1 MASISITAPSSA
13 KKGVVVSVS
22 VKVTNTLAYHASFKA
37 TIYAVPDRYPDYV
50 IGSIDQVILSGSSV
64 TRSASFTMPDCNTT
78 VFVWVERWATDH
90 WVYDGSASKVV
101 SLEIPVPTTFHLSI
115 LVPSWAAGGYV
126 EPGSGDYPANTTITL
141 RAYPLSGYKFTSWG
155 GDASGTSTTYN
166 LYMNSDKNVEAYFE
180 PVPVPL
186 QGTII
191 KKELEYNESRGIIPV
206 AGVLQNKRGLFH
218 VTARNDMSTSQP
230 IGIYWFINDPD
241 GLIAEEYTDWKF
253 GTLGAGQ
260 THEFIGGRFTFSK
273 VGKYGTWVDLLMG
286 SKDNPV
292 VIYSA
297 RYIGELCTVITAV
310 PVYKG
315 SIAKKELEYDS
326 VRGTIPVY

>member
-1 MASISITAPSSA
+1 MYECPYC
-13 KKGVVVSVS
+13 GG
-22 VKVTNTLAYHASFKA
+22 F
-37 TIYAVPDRYPDYV
+37 YPTW
-50 IGSIDQVILSGSSV
+50 Q
-64 TRSASFTMPDCNTT
+64 
-78 VFVWVERWATDH
+78 
-90 WVYDGSASKVV
+90 
-101 SLEIPVPTTFHLSI
+101 
-115 LVPSWAAGGYV
+115 
-126 EPGSGDYPANTTITL
+126 TL
-141 RAYPLSGYKFTSWG
+141 RAHIDYYHPEEAPPLYTCPQCGAVFESEAGL
-155 GDASGTSTTYN
+155 ASHIETFHPPAPPPPPPPPPGEYYGS
-166 LYMNSDKNVEAYFE
+166 V
-180 PVPVPL
+180 V
-186 QGTII
+186 

-241 GLIAEEYTDWKF
+241 TMIAEEYTDWKF
-253 GTLGAGQ
+253 GTLGPGQ

-286 SKDNPV
+286 SQSNPV

-297 RYIGELCTVITAV
+297 RYSGELCTVGA

-315 SIAKKELEYDS
+315 SIARKELEYDS